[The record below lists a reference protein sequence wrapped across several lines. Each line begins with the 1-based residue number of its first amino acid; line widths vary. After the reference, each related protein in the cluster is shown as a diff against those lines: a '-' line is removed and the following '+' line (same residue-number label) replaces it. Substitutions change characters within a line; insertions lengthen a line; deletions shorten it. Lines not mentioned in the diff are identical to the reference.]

1 MENFYAFKTKG
12 EIVEEV
18 SKTKAFEVGAK
29 ETISCSHPC
38 LSRYDKVAP
47 PLNCGY
53 CYPCLIRRAS
63 MNKIK
68 YYSEEYNNNYDI
80 NKGFIDEYNRLEGKA
95 SDLKALLWSMNRY
108 LSIRDRKEIRKL
120 VLKTGSLDINEI
132 EKFVDVYIKSMQE
145 LKEMID
151 YKNNKYDKQIEEYMG
166 T

>member
-1 MENFYAFKTKG
+1 
-12 EIVEEV
+12 
-18 SKTKAFEVGAK
+18 
-29 ETISCSHPC
+29 
-38 LSRYDKVAP
+38 
-47 PLNCGY
+47 
-53 CYPCLIRRAS
+53 